1 MLVIIGHTIFHLPG
15 PYKLLI
21 YPLHDGHLGVATFFV
36 ISGFLITTILLKEL
50 NKTGSISLRKFYIR
64 RSFRIFP
71 PFYVYLG
78 VIALLAANH
87 IVQADRTDFINA
99 ATYTWNYRLNS
110 NARILGHV
118 WSLSLEEQFYLIWP
132 AILILFG
139 KRKSLWIAVGAVLL
153 SPISRVATYFLAPA
167 WRSHTGMMLHTR
179 IDTIMIGCVLAL
191 VIDMKL
197 WERFLA
203 MINTTVTAS
212 LAAFFVLFVD
222 LPISEHLKGNYSL
235 PIGIS
240 LQGFCCGIIVLYT
253 ISHPHNLVGRFLN
266 NRIIAHIGIIS
277 YSLYLWQQLFTANER
292 FAWFPLN
299 IGLIFLC
306 AELSYFLVEKP
317 SFTIRDK
324 FLAMIWKQE
333 DKRPIP
339 VDAERLDTKVQN

>member
-1 MLVIIGHTIFHLPG
+1 
-15 PYKLLI
+15 
-21 YPLHDGHLGVATFFV
+21 
-36 ISGFLITTILLKEL
+36 
-50 NKTGSISLRKFYIR
+50 
-64 RSFRIFP
+64 
-71 PFYVYLG
+71 
-78 VIALLAANH
+78 LAANH
-87 IVQADRTDFINA
+87 IVSAHRTDFINA

-110 NARILGHV
+110 SARILGHV

-139 KRKSLWIAVGAVLL
+139 KKKSLWIAVAAVLL

-167 WRSHTGMMLHTR
+167 WRGHTGMMLHTR

-203 MINTTVTAS
+203 RINTTVAVS
-212 LAAFFVLFVD
+212 LATFFVLFVN
-222 LPISEHLKGNYSL
+222 LPITEHLRGAYDL
-235 PIGIS
+235 AIGLS

-253 ISHPHNLVGRFLN
+253 ISHPHNFVGRFLN

-292 FAWFPLN
+292 FGWFPLN
-299 IGLIFLC
+299 IVMIFIC

-317 SFTIRDK
+317 SFAIRDK
-324 FLAMIWKQE
+324 FFAIWRKE
-333 DKRPIP
+333 EKNTMLI
-339 VDAERLDTKVQN
+339 DAERLDTKVQN